1 MRSRPMTA
9 VMRRRATPAEQS
21 PKRAISL
28 LVFPVVK
35 KAYRLL
41 ASLKVAIPLL
51 VLLTVVTVIG
61 SLFPRP
67 DLFATSWYLGLL
79 GVLGLSLLF
88 VTIQHAPM
96 ILKRKG
102 RNALI
107 GVITTHLGILVL
119 IGGVI
124 YGGYTGFRHQVKLI
138 EGEATIIPGLPFV
151 IQLDRLD
158 IEEYRQDEFP
168 RMNLAA
174 LPKKRQDSYL
184 TLLRQGR
191 PWQSLTVSPGAPA
204 NIDGIRLLPAIS
216 DTGLTFDLVV
226 TDLLGREKTIPV
238 RPWAT
243 PQIKLGDRPVV
254 THGVQGAE
262 TNEIEIFTMED
273 DNIVSLGVVTNDQ
286 SLSVDGYEVSLG
298 PVRRYTAMQV
308 YNRPQEPVLVA
319 GSVLMFLGLVWHF
332 YFRHRDRRREGRSD
346 A

>member
-1 MRSRPMTA
+1 M
-9 VMRRRATPAEQS
+9 
-21 PKRAISL
+21 L
-28 LVFPVVK
+28 K
-35 KAYRLL
+35 KVYRLL

-51 VLLTVVTVIG
+51 VLLTGVTVIG
-61 SLFPRP
+61 SLFPKP
-67 DLFATSWYLGLL
+67 DLFATPWYLGLL
-79 GVLGLSLLF
+79 GVLGLSLLL

-119 IGGVI
+119 IAGVI
-124 YGGYTGFRHQVKLI
+124 YGGYTGFRHEVKLI

-174 LPKKRQDSYL
+174 LPKKVQDSHI
-184 TLLRQGR
+184 TLLKGGKTWLQA
-191 PWQSLTVSPGAPA
+191 TAAPA
-204 NIDGIRLLPAIS
+204 RPLRVDGITLLPAIS
-216 DTGLTFDLVV
+216 DTGWTFDLVV
-226 TDLLGREKTIPV
+226 TDLMGREKTIPV
-238 RPWAT
+238 RPWAQ
-243 PQIKLGDRPVV
+243 PEIKLGDKPVM
-254 THGVQGAE
+254 THGLQGVEAG
-262 TNEIEIFTMED
+262 EIEIFTMAD
-273 DNIVSLGVVTNDQ
+273 GNVVSLGVVSDDQ
-286 SLSVDGYEVSLG
+286 SLSIDGYEVSLG

>member
-1 MRSRPMTA
+1 
-9 VMRRRATPAEQS
+9 
-21 PKRAISL
+21 
-28 LVFPVVK
+28 LVFSPVK

-61 SLFPRP
+61 SLFPQP

-79 GVLGLSLLF
+79 GVLGLSLLL

-119 IGGVI
+119 IAGVI
-124 YGGYTGFRHQVKLI
+124 YGGYTGFRHEVKLI

-168 RMNLAA
+168 RVNLAA
-174 LPKKRQDSYL
+174 LPKKKQDSHL
-184 TLLRQGR
+184 TLLRQGE
-191 PWQSLTVSPGAPA
+191 PWQRLTVAPGAPA
-204 NIDGIRLLPAIS
+204 NVDGIRLLPAIS
-216 DTGLTFDLVV
+216 DTGWTFDLVV

-238 RPWAT
+238 RPWAQ
-243 PQIKLGDRPVV
+243 PEIKLGDKPLM
-254 THGVQGAE
+254 THGVQGVEAR
-262 TNEIEIFTMED
+262 EIEIFTMED
-273 DNIVSLGVVTNDQ
+273 SAVLPLGLLTDDQ
-286 SLSVDGYEVSLG
+286 SLSIDEYEVSLG
-298 PVRRYTAMQV
+298 PVKRYTAMKV
-308 YNRPQEPVLVA
+308 YNRPQEPVLVI
-319 GSVLMFLGLVWHF
+319 GSVLMFAGLVWHF